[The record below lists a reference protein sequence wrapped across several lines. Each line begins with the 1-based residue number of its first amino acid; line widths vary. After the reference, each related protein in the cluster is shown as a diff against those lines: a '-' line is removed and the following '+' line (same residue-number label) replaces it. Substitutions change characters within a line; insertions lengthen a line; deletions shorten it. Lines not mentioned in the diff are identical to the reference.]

1 MKRLCLYVLMVA
13 VLTGGLCSC
22 GKNRD
27 IIPRAKMSRI
37 FADLFVSDAWL
48 SMSSSE
54 MKEKTDTMAFYEP
67 IFRKYGFTT
76 EDFLASTEYYL
87 NDPARFSKIIAKSR
101 HLLESEIEQ
110 LDGRKPLQDAEEI
123 EMADV
128 DGDEL
133 EDAKQDEGQE
143 KTVRK
148 QKGRRKKAEDVKEE
162 PAL

>member
-37 FADLFVSDAWL
+37 FVDLFVSDAWL

-67 IFRKYGFTT
+67 IFRKYGYTT

-101 HLLESEIEQ
+101 HMLESEIEQ
-110 LDGRKPLQDAEEI
+110 LDGRKQLQNAEEI
-123 EMADV
+123 ELADV

-133 EDAKQDEGQE
+133 EDAQQDEGQE
-143 KTVRK
+143 KTARK
-148 QKGRRKKAEDVKEE
+148 QKGRRKKTGEVEE
-162 PAL
+162 ENVL

>member
-37 FADLFVSDAWL
+37 FVDLFVSDAWL

-67 IFRKYGFTT
+67 IFRKYGYTT

-101 HLLESEIEQ
+101 HMLESEIEQ
-110 LDGRKPLQDAEEI
+110 LDGRKQLQNAEEI
-123 EMADV
+123 ELADV

-133 EDAKQDEGQE
+133 EDAQQDEGQE
-143 KTVRK
+143 KTARK
-148 QKGRRKKAEDVKEE
+148 QKGRRKKTGEVEE
-162 PAL
+162 EHAL

>member
-37 FADLFVSDAWL
+37 FVDLFVSDAWL

-67 IFRKYGFTT
+67 IFRKYGYTT

-101 HLLESEIEQ
+101 HMLESEIEQ
-110 LDGRKPLQDAEEI
+110 LDGRKQLQNAEEI
-123 EMADV
+123 ELADV

-133 EDAKQDEGQE
+133 EDAQQDEGQE
-143 KTVRK
+143 KTARK
-148 QKGRRKKAEDVKEE
+148 QKGRRKKTGEVEE
-162 PAL
+162 EHVL